1 MRHIFFALTVPGV
14 VAMLVLAGS
23 GCPPVDGKLPGLM
36 KAALGSGCEGC
47 GPTGPYLAINGG
59 AISTDAPT
67 VVLDNG
73 GTESPVEYMASEAPD
88 FAGAVWKPYS
98 ASPGFDLNGSAIM
111 RTVYFKT
118 RNADGESEVLSDT
131 IYLLPRMVDVAA
143 GEFAMGRDYAWE
155 AQWGT
160 EPQDETPVHAVTL
173 DAYRIGKFEVTNRQ
187 GCDILNWALAQGL
200 LFSDAAGTA
209 WAGSGD
215 IYVGAPGAQH
225 RVFLFSALECEIIFS
240 ENAFVPKCRPGL
252 PNGTEYSMAE
262 FPMTEVT
269 WYGAAAFCNWLSQM
283 VELSPCYDLTVE
295 DWFLRS
301 PLPDNAG
308 YRLPTEAEW
317 ERAAAW
323 DPAGQKHWI
332 FGFASDEISGP
343 KRCNYRCATS
353 IEYANPMGLTSTPD
367 LSPVGWFNG
376 ENKSPNENYQTQ
388 LSRSPAGVYDMSGN
402 VWEWCNDWY
411 SGTWYGGGAMNN
423 PAGPAA
429 GVHRVNRGG
438 DWSNYDYRCRSAER
452 NSSAPMY
459 GSSTIGLRFALIVS
473 E

>member
-1 MRHIFFALTVPGV
+1 MRHICFAMLVPGV
-14 VAMLVLAGS
+14 VAMLVMAGS
-23 GCPPVDGKLPGLM
+23 GCPPVDGKLPALM
-36 KAALGSGCEGC
+36 KAALGSGCTGC
-47 GPTGPYLAINGG
+47 GPAGPFLAINGG
-59 AISTDAPT
+59 AVSTDAPT

-73 GTESPVEYMASEAPD
+73 STESPVEYMASESPD

-98 ASPGFDLNGSAIM
+98 ESPGFDLNGSAIT

-131 IYLLPRMVDVAA
+131 IYLLPRMVDVGGGA
-143 GEFAMGRDYAWE
+143 FTMGRAYPWDI
-155 AQWGT
+155 QWGS
-160 EPQDETPVHAVTL
+160 QALDETPAHAVTL

-215 IYVGAPGAQH
+215 IFAGAPGAYH
-225 RVFLFSALECEIIFS
+225 RVFLFSALECDISFS
-240 ENAFVPKCRPGL
+240 EDAFVPKRRLGL

-262 FPMTEVT
+262 FPMTQVT
-269 WYGAAAFCNWLSQM
+269 WYGAAALCNWLSQM
-283 VELSPCYDLTVE
+283 TELSPCYDMTVE

-301 PLPDNAG
+301 PLPEKAG

-323 DPAGQKHWI
+323 DPAIEKHWVYGVQADTLAPYI
-332 FGFASDEISGP
+332 
-343 KRCNYRCATS
+343 RCNYRL
-353 IEYANPMGLTSTPD
+353 EDQGKYVNPIGLLAMPY
-367 LSPVGWFNG
+367 LSPVGWYNG
-376 ENKSPNENYQTQ
+376 ENNNPNGNY
-388 LSRSPAGVYDMSGN
+388 LAIFGRSPAGAYDMSGN

-411 SGTWYGGGAMNN
+411 SETWYGGGAMDN
-423 PAGPAA
+423 PTGPVT
-429 GVHRVNRGG
+429 GVDRVNRGG
-438 DWSNYDYRCRSAER
+438 AWNSYDYRCRCGER
-452 NSSAPMY
+452 NYSAPTH
-459 GSSTIGLRFALIVS
+459 GSGTIGLRFALIVS